1 LSSVSSE
8 KQRFQYK
15 VDVEEMCTLN
25 AGGDR
30 VQGLSGEGISI
41 SEEEMISDEAKGSQ
55 TNTLDSKGSQTLG
68 LSKCSYVEIVKN
80 NGGIN
85 VDSPNS
91 GKKVEGT
98 VKEIELD
105 ENVESPRSGKKV
117 EGLFKLNELAN
128 KVGIPSTRQK
138 LDVPVKEK
146 GLDEVSN
153 LVAQEEIMGGE
164 IMEVLCTNGLH
175 ADQLIPE
182 VRHSKRV
189 QDQLLEKKFG
199 LEVIQMEGNAL
210 SNKNS
215 FALLDNDLIVD
226 LAGEMG
232 VVISHSDFDILNLMK
247 DLELAR
253 HALEKRKEVEIK
265 SLDVYGET
273 PENIDQTEISLLEWV
288 DEDSEAENNTL
299 VLSKKNKKKKQAQ
312 LKMESSGVGV
322 PMRSKR
328 TTPSVYRNK
337 GGQEIPATSKRKK

>member
-1 LSSVSSE
+1 
-8 KQRFQYK
+8 
-15 VDVEEMCTLN
+15 
-25 AGGDR
+25 
-30 VQGLSGEGISI
+30 
-41 SEEEMISDEAKGSQ
+41 
-55 TNTLDSKGSQTLG
+55 
-68 LSKCSYVEIVKN
+68 VEIVKS

-91 GKKVEGT
+91 GKKVEGA

-117 EGLFKLNELAN
+117 EGMFKLNELAN

-146 GLDEVSN
+146 GLDEVSD

-164 IMEVLCTNGLH
+164 IMEELCTNGLH

-182 VRHSKRV
+182 VRHGKRV
-189 QDQLLEKKFG
+189 QDQLLEKKFV

-210 SNKNS
+210 SGKNS

-232 VVISHSDFDILNLMK
+232 VVISDSDFDILNLMK

-253 HALEKRKEVEIK
+253 HALEKRKDVEIK

-273 PENIDQTEISLLEWV
+273 PENIDQTKIPLLEWV
-288 DEDSEAENNTL
+288 DEDSEVENITL

-312 LKMESSGVGV
+312 LKLESPGVGV
-322 PMRSKR
+322 PVRSKR

-337 GGQEIPATSKRKK
+337 GGHEIPAASKRKK